1 MQNDAR
7 RLAMAPESHTPGTD
21 GIWTFVFID
30 MSIFLLIFF
39 TFMSERLR
47 NIELYAVSQQQLNEW
62 FGLANTL
69 IFLTSSWMVVNATR
83 SAKQRVPAQVSRNLM
98 LAFLLGVAFAVDKLI
113 EYRLEFEAGITPAT
127 NPFFSFYFFITIVHF
142 LHVLAGLVFLGF
154 SWKRANA
161 HDWTPRHV
169 SSLENVGLFW
179 HYVDVLWIFIFPS
192 LYLLGRRS

>member
-7 RLAMAPESHTPGTD
+7 RLAMTPETPMPGTD

-47 NIELYAVSQQQLNEW
+47 NIALYAASQQQLNVW
-62 FGLANTL
+62 FGVANTL
-69 IFLTSSWMVVNATR
+69 ILLTSSWMVVNAAR
-83 SAKQRVPAQVSRNLM
+83 SARQRIPAQVSRNLT
-98 LAFLLGVAFAVDKLI
+98 LAFLFGVAFAVDKLI
-113 EYRLEFEAGITPAT
+113 EYRLEFEAGITPVT

-142 LHVLAGLVFLGF
+142 LHVLAGLVFIGF
-154 SWKRANA
+154 YWKRANV
-161 HDWTPRHV
+161 HDWTPRYV